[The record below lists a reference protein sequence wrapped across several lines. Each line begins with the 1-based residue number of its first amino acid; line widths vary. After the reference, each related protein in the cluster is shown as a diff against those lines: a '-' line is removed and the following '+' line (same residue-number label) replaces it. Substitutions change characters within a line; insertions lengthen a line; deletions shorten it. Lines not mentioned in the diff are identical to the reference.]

1 MFFALSRRGQQQ
13 YGISSLVA
21 ASLFFYGWWNP
32 SYVLLIFASAFGN
45 YCFGLVLSQRRPTG
59 TRRFFFIAGITC
71 NLLLLGYFKYVNFF
85 LNNVNALAGTSFHPQ
100 AILLPLGVSFFTFQQ
115 LAYIVDVYRGES
127 GERNFLRYCLF
138 VTFFPK
144 LIAGPI
150 VYQREFLPQFSMPA
164 MYRFNSDNLA
174 EGLTIFLLGLF
185 KKVVI
190 ADMLAQFAD
199 PVFTAVNSGV
209 MPSPSFFVAWQ
220 GALAFTL
227 QIYFDFSAYSD
238 MAIGVSRMFGI
249 TLPVNFN
256 SPYKAANIREF
267 WSRWHITLS
276 RFLRDYI
283 YIPLGGNRKG
293 TIRQYMNLMIT
304 MLICGLWHGAGW
316 TFVAWGALHAVYL
329 VVNHGWNKIK
339 VVLAIRPQ
347 GVNRPGLWC
356 GRLLTF
362 SAVITGWVLFRAESF
377 SSAVALLKGMTGLNG
392 AVLPSQILNLIPPLK
407 VLVKPAGTVPFL
419 AGGTVMG
426 VIQFLLITLTCLII
440 VFFSKNLYELN
451 LRQRIYLLV
460 PSFAFVFQAILFGR
474 MPSDFIYFKF

>member
-1 MFFALSRRGQQQ
+1 M
-13 YGISSLVA
+13 GIV
-21 ASLFFYGWWNP
+21 
-32 SYVLLIFASAFGN
+32 
-45 YCFGLVLSQRRPTG
+45 
-59 TRRFFFIAGITC
+59 C

-85 LNNVNALAGTSFHPQ
+85 LNTVNACAGTSLL
-100 AILLPLGVSFFTFQQ
+100 AKSILLPLGISFFTFQQ
-115 LAYIVDVYRGES
+115 LAYLVDVYRGEPA
-127 GERNFLRYCLF
+127 ERNFLRYCLF

-150 VYQREFLPQFSMPA
+150 VYQREFLPQLSKPGI
-164 MYRFNSDNLA
+164 YRFNPDNLA

-190 ADMLAQFAD
+190 ADMLAKFAD
-199 PVFTAVNSGV
+199 PVFTAVSTGV
-209 MPSPSFFVAWQ
+209 LPSPSFFVAWQ

-238 MAIGVSRMFGI
+238 MAIGASRMFGI

-256 SPYKAANIREF
+256 SPYKATNIREF

-293 TIRQYMNLMIT
+293 QIRQYINLMIT

-329 VVNHGWNKIK
+329 GVNHGWNKIK
-339 VVLAIRPQ
+339 AAFALMPQ
-347 GVNRPGLWC
+347 RVGWLGIWS

-362 SAVITGWVLFRAESF
+362 SAVISGWVLFRAESF
-377 SSAVALLKGMTGLNG
+377 SSALAFLKGMIGLNG
-392 AVLPSQILNLIPPLK
+392 AVLPSQILNLIPPLRA
-407 VLVKPAGTVPFL
+407 LVKSAGTVPLL

-426 VIQFLLITLTCLII
+426 FVQFSLITLACMVI

-451 LRQRIYLLV
+451 LRRRIYLLV